1 MDTSQDNQ
9 PQQSEEPIL
18 PSSYDIDVLVDF
30 PLWHDN
36 HDDIEVLVRGT
47 LSLCLHHL
55 KSEELLQGFETVEV
69 SCLLSHDDKIQE
81 LNKHFRDKNKPTNVL
96 SFASCDLK
104 TKVFELEGSLML
116 GDIILSY
123 ETIRIEAQ
131 DQGKTFENHLRHL
144 LIHGLLHLLGYDH
157 IDNEEAH
164 EMEQLETA
172 LLRVFG
178 VHDPYQHITE

>member
-1 MDTSQDNQ
+1 MNTSQDTS
-9 PQQSEEPIL
+9 PDETII
-18 PSSYDIDVLVDF
+18 PSSFDIDVLVDT

-36 HDDIEVLVRGT
+36 HDNIELFVRGT

-55 KSEELLQGFETVEV
+55 KTEELLQGFECVEV

-81 LNKHFRDKNKPTNVL
+81 LNNHFRGKNKPTNVL

-104 TKVFELEGSLML
+104 TKVFELEGSLMI
-116 GDIILSY
+116 GDIILGY

-131 DQGKTFENHLRHL
+131 EQKKSFENHLRHL

-157 IDNEEAH
+157 IEDQDAQK
-164 EMEQLETA
+164 MEQLEVA

-178 VHDPYQHITE
+178 VHDPYQNITE